1 MALSQTPVQ
10 PSNEIENNDSRE
22 LGKHISLVNIEETD
36 TEYTKLIQD
45 NFNGNRQTIVDSL
58 NPSELFDLVYK
69 YRLDGKFT
77 SSSCCY
83 SQGEKADMLLMQV
96 KESGDFKYFLD
107 YLQKKA
113 KKGHH
118 MGHPYIVS
126 LLKGE
131 DFGEEKEIKE
141 SREILEKIIDNMS
154 LVQEQLEVKSLLPYL
169 TQCRLVTPNET
180 DELESATKT
189 RLDKVQRLLTILR
202 TKGPT
207 AYYLFL
213 HKCLGKDSFQIHKD
227 IYAKLGTKRNLTPD
241 SNNTTPSTKKVRW
254 STPDP
259 TIVREPQLCQ
269 LPKGIT
275 EKCYIAKILRV
286 RQNYSDAEPFL
297 INEMNSLGNPWEA
310 RIAFCLERC
319 YFYITN
325 IEETKRIVFEAR
337 KMNRK
342 NGKNTVL
349 ESRCELVLG
358 RCYTV
363 CGEKDQ
369 AKKCLDCAFTALS
382 AFESGEDAI
391 LANYFVACSLSTDQS
406 DEITIFLQR
415 VIYIAAK
422 QNYGMDIA
430 QYCKIRLAQAY
441 IGVSADNPDSSK
453 RDVSQDD
460 LKRASQLFKLK
471 HEDMQPAAKC
481 LYLIACSDVHRLD
494 GKFDEAREYAKQ
506 AEETATSNYQLS
518 LITKRRPLLQN

>member
-69 YRLDGKFT
+69 YRLDEKFT

-180 DELESATKT
+180 EELESATKT

-213 HKCLGKDSFQIHKD
+213 HKCLGKDGFQIHQD
-227 IYAKLGTKRNLTPD
+227 IYDKLTSTLP
-241 SNNTTPSTKKVRW
+241 PTKKIRR
-254 STPDP
+254 SIPDNTDP
-259 TIVREPQLCQ
+259 TIVREPPLCL
-269 LPKGIT
+269 LPNGIT
-275 EKCYIAKILRV
+275 EKCYIEKMLRV
-286 RQNYSDAEPFL
+286 RQNYSDAKLFL
-297 INEMNSLGNPWEA
+297 TNEMDSLDNPLEA

-337 KMNRK
+337 KMISNEID
-342 NGKNTVL
+342 KNTVL

-363 CGEKDQ
+363 CGKKDQ
-369 AKKCLDCAFTALS
+369 AKQCLDSAFTALS

-391 LANYFVACSLSTDQS
+391 LANYFVACSLSTDRS
-406 DEITIFLQR
+406 DEITIFLRR
-415 VIYIAAK
+415 VIDIAAK

-494 GKFDEAREYAKQ
+494 GKFAEAQKYAKQ
-506 AEETATSNYQLS
+506 AKEIATSDYQLS
-518 LITKRRPLLQN
+518 LITKRQSLLQN